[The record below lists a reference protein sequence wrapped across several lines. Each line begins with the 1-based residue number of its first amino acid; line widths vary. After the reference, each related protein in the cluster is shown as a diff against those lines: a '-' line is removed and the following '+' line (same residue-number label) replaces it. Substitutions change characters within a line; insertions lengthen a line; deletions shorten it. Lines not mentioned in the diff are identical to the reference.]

1 MQDRKEIIRKLKDL
15 FPNGKIS
22 CTEARKT
29 AAELGVE
36 CREMG
41 ELCDEAE
48 LKIYGCE
55 LGCF

>member
-1 MQDRKEIIRKLKDL
+1 MQDRQELIKKLKNL
-15 FPNGKIS
+15 FPSGKIS
-22 CTEARKT
+22 CTEAQKT
-29 AAELGVE
+29 AVELGIE
-36 CREMG
+36 LIEMG